1 MFINILGFKIYKNT
15 KVELIELLDS
25 YPKVNI
31 ISGNPEVLFNGLNNK
46 TLGDNFKKDS
56 SIIIPDG
63 VGTVLAS
70 KIQGTPVKEKIPGIE
85 VMGEIIKKAER
96 EGKGI
101 YLLGAKEDVL
111 LKCSE
116 NLLIKYPELNIV
128 GMKNGYFKKEDSDL
142 IAEDIKSKNPYAI
155 FIAMGSPRQE
165 EFISKYMD
173 ELPCNIFMGVGGSFD
188 VFAGNVNRAPKWMIS
203 LGLEWLY
210 RVSKEPWRI
219 KRLGAIPK
227 FLWLI
232 LKNKIKRG
240 NHE

>member
-15 KVELIELLDS
+15 KTELIELLNS

-46 TLGDNFKKDS
+46 TLGDNFRKDS
-56 SIIIPDG
+56 SVIIPDG

-101 YLLGAKEDVL
+101 YLLGAKEEVL

-116 NLLIKYPELNIV
+116 NLLMKYPELNIV

-173 ELPCNIFMGVGGSFD
+173 ELPCKIFMGVGGSFD

-227 FLWLI
+227 FLLLV